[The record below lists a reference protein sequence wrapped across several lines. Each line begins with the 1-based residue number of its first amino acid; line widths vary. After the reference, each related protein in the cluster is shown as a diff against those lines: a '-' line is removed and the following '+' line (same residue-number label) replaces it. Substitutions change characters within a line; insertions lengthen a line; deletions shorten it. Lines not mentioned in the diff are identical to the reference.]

1 MLREILQEIEEL
13 GNSEVV
19 VPHGEEL
26 IYYVEFYLGKDILAL
41 LQTKYIHGFMEPK
54 NEEALLQLYEVCF
67 GSDLPS
73 AKEFTRDLVSGKF
86 GKVTDIR
93 LTHKSFAG
101 DTFHSEKIIKRMT
114 PAFDRL
120 GS

>member
-26 IYYVEFYLGKDILAL
+26 VYCVEFFIGKDILAL
-41 LQTKYIHGFMEPK
+41 LQAKYTHGFMEPK
-54 NEEALLQLYEVCF
+54 DEEALLQLHEVCF
-67 GSDLPS
+67 GSDLSS

-86 GKVTDIR
+86 GKATDIR

-101 DTFHSEKIIKRMT
+101 DTFHSEKIINRMT
-114 PAFDRL
+114 PANNRL